1 MSLVPTC
8 VSESPWS
15 MAVEDLLLTWSLF
28 HLYEILDPAWWP
40 SHFHLMKC
48 NNCNINYIKLVL
60 LRNVEQI
67 AGASALF

>member
-1 MSLVPTC
+1 
-8 VSESPWS
+8 

-28 HLYEILDPAWWP
+28 HLYEILDPAWRL
-40 SHFHLMKC
+40 SHFYLMKC